1 MKESAG
7 VGGIIVITYAKYY
20 LIPEALA
27 LVNDFRTDSE
37 EFKTMNAI
45 LIAPAIKFSYEIC
58 REKQLWAKFVCKLVS
73 EKAVEVVQFQK
84 WPASVHLAT
93 WAPDTKGGKMNNK
106 IGNKKW
112 ADVVVIEGGGRA
124 PKKENKSMLR
134 AANKVPRYFGYKK
147 E

>member
-1 MKESAG
+1 MYVITAVSEG
-7 VGGIIVITYAKYY
+7 VGGSRGNYSNYVCKI
-20 LIPEALA
+20 LLNSRALA

-58 REKQLWAKFVCKLVS
+58 RKKQLWAKFVCKLVS

-93 WAPDTKGGKMNNK
+93 
-106 IGNKKW
+106 
-112 ADVVVIEGGGRA
+112 
-124 PKKENKSMLR
+124 
-134 AANKVPRYFGYKK
+134 
-147 E
+147 